1 MEAPPSN
8 ERITRS
14 TKLALRL
21 RFLQQAPCL
30 PHTVWIVDTG
40 DTGGASPSRSHPP
53 GFFRFAS
60 SIARRSTLQWSFGNA
75 SLADSTQLESGWSR
89 LATSAGWGTPMSVE
103 SLTYADLSSYKS
115 SLPTNR
121 PLCF

>member
-21 RFLQQAPCL
+21 RFLQQAPRL

-40 DTGGASPSRSHPP
+40 DTGGRVAEPFSPTGLLAVLPLRSRALAKAPP
-53 GFFRFAS
+53 
-60 SIARRSTLQWSFGNA
+60 
-75 SLADSTQLESGWSR
+75 
-89 LATSAGWGTPMSVE
+89 
-103 SLTYADLSSYKS
+103 
-115 SLPTNR
+115 
-121 PLCF
+121 